1 MNLELTKD
9 ELEYL
14 LMLLKKEDVGTR
26 VEIHHADRSFE
37 YRAYLKN
44 RDKMISDLLTKI
56 KEHSLE

>member
-14 LMLLKKEDVGTR
+14 LML
-26 VEIHHADRSFE
+26 RSFE